1 MIPGSNI
8 IIRKATKDD
17 IKLINAMAKKIWPLT
32 YRAILLPEQ
41 LVYMLDLIYSPDAL
55 QKQFDSGHNFLI
67 AEEGGQ
73 SIAFADYSLLKDS
86 IYKLHKI
93 YVLPEQQGKG
103 VGKLLIDHIIQ
114 KIKEQKAT
122 ALLLNVNRHNKA
134 RGMYERLGFTVIG
147 EEDIDIGEGYF
158 MNDYVM
164 EKKID

>member
-1 MIPGSNI
+1 MAFPDI
-8 IIRKATKDD
+8 IIRSATKDD
-17 IKLINAMAKKIWPLT
+17 ILLINTLAKKTWPVT
-32 YRAILLPEQ
+32 YSEILSPKQ
-41 LVYMLDLIYSPDAL
+41 LAYMLDLIYSPAAL
-55 QKQFDSGHNFLI
+55 QKQFDAAHNFI
-67 AEEGGQ
+67 IVEEGDQ
-73 SIAFADYSLLKDS
+73 PVAFADYSLLKDD

-93 YVLPEQQGKG
+93 YVLPDQQGKG

-164 EKKID
+164 EKKLD